1 MKNNRDRSI
10 NLYNLEYPYQP
21 KLPMT
26 AKEQLLQE
34 IETASD
40 ETIDQ
45 LLNFLHQTQAT
56 KTKQP
61 FWQFI
66 EELTADIP
74 PEILDTLSTDGA
86 EQHDHYLY
94 GTSKH

>member
-1 MKNNRDRSI
+1 
-10 NLYNLEYPYQP
+10 
-21 KLPMT
+21 MT

-40 ETIDQ
+40 ETIHQ
-45 LLNFLHQTQAT
+45 LLDFLHQTQSAE
-56 KTKQP
+56 TKQP

-66 EELTADIP
+66 EELTGDIP
-74 PEILDTLSTDGA
+74 PEVLETLPTDGA

-94 GTSKH
+94 CTPKRKD

>member
-1 MKNNRDRSI
+1 MKPLTYSSTFHI
-10 NLYNLEYPYQP
+10 KP
-21 KLPMT
+21 KPP
-26 AKEQLLQE
+26 
-34 IETASD
+34 
-40 ETIDQ
+40 
-45 LLNFLHQTQAT
+45 
-56 KTKQP
+56 KQP

-74 PEILDTLSTDGA
+74 PEILDTLPTDGA

>member
-1 MKNNRDRSI
+1 
-10 NLYNLEYPYQP
+10 
-21 KLPMT
+21 MT

-34 IETASD
+34 LETASD
-40 ETIDQ
+40 ETIHQ
-45 LLNFLHQTQAT
+45 LLDFLHQTQAA

-74 PEILDTLSTDGA
+74 PEVLETLPTDGA

-94 GTSKH
+94 GTPKH